1 MTSSV
6 SHGFVP
12 ENDENWH
19 NCGNSCTHLCEHFL
33 FQAIFFFFAFFFFFL
48 YVKGCVYVCYVVWME
63 SRGIWNLLRELA
75 GGGRAFHSD
84 YVYVQRLFEKKSEI

>member
-1 MTSSV
+1 MKIGIIVGTAAHIYANISY
-6 SHGFVP
+6 FKR
-12 ENDENWH
+12 
-19 NCGNSCTHLCEHFL
+19 
-33 FQAIFFFFAFFFFFL
+33 FFFFAFFFFL